1 MAIRVGP
8 VLRGFAGVVAT
19 ISCAGGA
26 VRSPGEPV
34 YEVAAVRFATIPA
47 FRVRSLVAGADSSR
61 RLDIAMMI
69 WPLRGPDGDI
79 VLVDAGF
86 ARQKFITQ
94 WKPTDYLPPDSAL
107 SAAGYDP
114 ARVSDIIITHIH
126 WDHADGVTR
135 FPKARIWMQREEFEY
150 YVGADGSARQPAIDP
165 EVAAMYRQLFLAGR
179 VLLLEGDSA
188 QVRAGIRV
196 HTGGKHTFAS
206 QYVSARTPG
215 GTVVL
220 ASDNAYLYEN
230 LEKRRP
236 IAQTLD
242 SVSNLAAQ
250 QRMLRIASA
259 PGLVVPGHD
268 PLVFTRFQLAREG
281 VAVIR

>member
-1 MAIRVGP
+1 
-8 VLRGFAGVVAT
+8 
-19 ISCAGGA
+19 
-26 VRSPGEPV
+26 
-34 YEVAAVRFATIPA
+34 
-47 FRVRSLVAGADSSR
+47 
-61 RLDIAMMI
+61 
-69 WPLRGPDGDI
+69 
-79 VLVDAGF
+79 
-86 ARQKFITQ
+86 
-94 WKPTDYLPPDSAL
+94 
-107 SAAGYDP
+107 
-114 ARVSDIIITHIH
+114 
-126 WDHADGVTR
+126 
-135 FPKARIWMQREEFEY
+135 
-150 YVGADGSARQPAIDP
+150 
-165 EVAAMYRQLFLAGR
+165 MYRQLFLAGR

-188 QVRAGIRV
+188 QVRSGIRV

-206 QYVSARTPG
+206 QYVSARISA

-259 PGLVVPGHD
+259 PALVVPGHD